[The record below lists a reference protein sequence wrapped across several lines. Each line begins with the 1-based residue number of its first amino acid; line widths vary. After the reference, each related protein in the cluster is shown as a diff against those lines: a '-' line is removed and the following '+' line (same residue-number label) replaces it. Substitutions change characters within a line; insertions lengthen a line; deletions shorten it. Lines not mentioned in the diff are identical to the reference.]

1 MFTKKQKMIKTLQ
14 LLLLTLTTFAF
25 AQDGTIDTS
34 FNPATGANNGVVL
47 TATKQADGKI
57 IVGGDF
63 TILNNTPYSKLG
75 RLNADGTLD
84 TTFTTG
90 TGFNN
95 TVNAVTVQAD
105 GKIIVVGNFT
115 MYNGTA
121 TNRIIRLNSN
131 GTLDTSFNIGS
142 GANMAIHAATLQTDG
157 KIIIVGEF
165 VQFNET
171 SKNKIARLN
180 ADGTIDTTFTTAV
193 VNDTIYSC
201 IIQSDGK
208 IVVAGKFTSFS
219 TVPSKRIVRLDA
231 NGTVDATFNTSN
243 AADGIIK
250 TMCLQPDGKILIGGY
265 FTTYNGTAAKNI
277 ARLNA
282 DSTLDVTFNTGTGL
296 DSIFTTYIN
305 SIVRQSD
312 GKLLIGGVFES
323 YNGTNC
329 ERIARLNSNG
339 TIDAAFSAG
348 TYSGTDAA
356 VNAIVIQS
364 NGKILL
370 GGAFGNCKGF
380 IRNQLASL
388 NTNGIIDTSFYPYF
402 VNGNGPDNLVT
413 AITAL
418 PDGKIFIGGYFETYN
433 GITVKNFAKLKA
445 DGTIDPTFNTTG
457 TGPNS
462 GVQKILVLPS
472 NKIMIVGDFTSYN
485 GITANRIA
493 RLNADGTLDTTFNV
507 GGSGSPSAIH
517 TIALQAD
524 GKMIIGGDFYN
535 YNGSPGDFIARI
547 NANGSKDTSFNNRPG
562 GSVWSL
568 LIQADGKIIVGGTFA
583 TYNDT
588 VPTGAIIRLN
598 SDSTLDTTFNT
609 GGTGATGGGFQV
621 ISTSRQTDGKIIVT
635 GAFNAYN
642 NIPNRNIVRINSNG
656 TLDTSFNCTTV
667 SVGAVYD
674 SAMQNDGK
682 ILIGGAISSP
692 FNGFTGK
699 SIMRLNSDGTLD
711 TSLIQ
716 GTGFGA
722 AVRALKIQTDGKIL
736 VGGNFVDYNGMPVN
750 YFTRLNAT
758 STLNVSDFSTK
769 STINLY
775 PNPAKDYLHFS
786 LPMGITS
793 TSYEVFDI
801 TGKKIDANLL
811 ENTTINV
818 SNYTSGIYFLHLK
831 TDRGVFTC
839 KFIKN

>member
-1 MFTKKQKMIKTLQ
+1 MIKTLQ
-14 LLLLTLTTFAF
+14 LLLLTLTTFVF

-34 FNPATGANNGVVL
+34 FNPVTGANNGVVL
-47 TATKQADGKI
+47 TATKQSDGKL

-63 TILNNTPYSKLG
+63 TILNNTSYSKLG
-75 RLNADGTLD
+75 RLNTDGTLD
-84 TTFTTG
+84 TTFTLG

-95 TVNAVTVQAD
+95 TVNAVTLQPD

-121 TNRIIRLNSN
+121 TNRIARLNSN
-131 GTLDTSFNIGS
+131 GTLDTTFTIGT
-142 GANMAIHAATLQTDG
+142 GANLAIHGATLQADG

-165 VQFNET
+165 VLFNGT
-171 SKNKIARLN
+171 PKNKIARLH

-201 IIQSDGK
+201 IIQTDGK
-208 IVVAGKFTSFS
+208 VVVAGRFTSFS
-219 TVPSKRIVRLDA
+219 AVPSNRIVRLEA

-243 AADGIIK
+243 AADGHIK

-265 FTTYNGTAAKNI
+265 FTTYNGTPAKNI

-282 DSTLDVTFNTGTGL
+282 DSTLDATFNTGTGL
-296 DSIFTTYIN
+296 DSIYTTYIN

-312 GKLLIGGVFES
+312 GKLLIGGVFDT

-329 ERIARLNSNG
+329 ENIARLNNNG
-339 TIDAAFSAG
+339 TIETAFSTG
-348 TYSGTDAA
+348 TYSGTTAA

-370 GGAFGNCKGF
+370 GGAFGNCKGY
-380 IRNQLASL
+380 IRNQIASL
-388 NTNGIIDTSFYPYF
+388 NANGSFDTGFYPYF
-402 VNGNGPDNLVT
+402 ANGRGPNNLVT
-413 AITAL
+413 AITTL
-418 PDGKIFIGGYFETYN
+418 PDGKMFIGGYFETYN
-433 GITVKNFAKLKA
+433 GIAVKNFAKLNA

-457 TGPNS
+457 TGANS
-462 GVQKILVLPS
+462 GVNKILVLPN

-535 YNGSPGDFIARI
+535 YNGSPGNFIARI

-598 SDSTLDTTFNT
+598 SDSTLDTTFNS

-621 ISTSRQTDGKIIVT
+621 VSTSRQADGKIIVT

-642 NIPNRNIVRINSNG
+642 DIPNRNIVRINSNG

-674 SAMQNDGK
+674 SAIQNDGK
-682 ILIGGAISSP
+682 IIIGGAISSP

-736 VGGNFVDYNGMPVN
+736 VGGNFVDYNGMPLN
-750 YFTRLNAT
+750 YLTRLNGT
-758 STLNVSDFSTK
+758 STLGLNDFNKEIS
-769 STINLY
+769 INLF
-775 PNPAKDYLHFS
+775 PNPAKNYLNFS

-811 ENTTINV
+811 ENTTIEV
-818 SNYTSGIYFLHLK
+818 SNYSSGIYFLHLK
-831 TDRGVFTC
+831 TDNGVLTS
-839 KFIKN
+839 KFIKQ

>member
-1 MFTKKQKMIKTLQ
+1 MIKTIQ
-14 LLLLTLTTFAF
+14 FLLLTLTTFVF

-47 TATKQADGKI
+47 TATKQADGKL
-57 IVGGDF
+57 IVGGYF
-63 TILNNTPYSKLG
+63 TILNNTAYSKIG
-75 RLNADGTLD
+75 RLNTDGTLD
-84 TTFTTG
+84 TTFNIG

-95 TVNAVTVQAD
+95 TVNAVTVQTD

-121 TNRIIRLNSN
+121 TNRIVRLNSN
-131 GTLDTSFNIGS
+131 GTLDTTFNIGS
-142 GANMAIHAATLQTDG
+142 GANMTIHAATLQTDG

-165 VQFNET
+165 IQFNET

-180 ADGTIDTTFTTAV
+180 ADGTIDTSFTTTV

-219 TVPSKRIVRLDA
+219 TIPSKRIVRLDV

-265 FTTYNGTAAKNI
+265 FTTYNGTPAKNI

-282 DSTLDVTFNTGTGL
+282 DNTLDATFITGTGL
-296 DSIFTTYIN
+296 DSIYPTYIN
-305 SIVRQSD
+305 SIVRQPD

-323 YNGTNC
+323 YNGTTC
-329 ERIARLNSNG
+329 ENIARLNSNG
-339 TIDAAFSAG
+339 TIETAFSTG
-348 TYSGTDAA
+348 TYSGTTAA

-370 GGAFGNCKGF
+370 GGAFGNCKGY
-380 IRNQLASL
+380 IRNQIASL
-388 NTNGIIDTSFYPYF
+388 NANGSFDTGFYPYF
-402 VNGNGPDNLVT
+402 VNGNGPNNLVS
-413 AITAL
+413 AITTL
-418 PDGKIFIGGYFETYN
+418 PDGTMFVGGYFETYN
-433 GITVKNFAKLKA
+433 GIAVKNFAKLKA
-445 DGTIDPTFNTTG
+445 DGTIDPTFNPG

-493 RLNADGTLDTTFNV
+493 RLNADGTLDTTFNM

-568 LIQADGKIIVGGTFA
+568 LIQTDGKIIVGGTFA

-588 VPTGAIIRLN
+588 VATGAIIRLN

-621 ISTSRQTDGKIIVT
+621 ISTSRQADGKIIVT

-667 SVGAVYD
+667 SAGAVYD
-674 SAMQNDGK
+674 SALQNDGK
-682 ILIGGAISSP
+682 ILIGGAFSSP
-692 FNGFTGK
+692 FNGFSGK
-699 SIMRLNSDGTLD
+699 NIMRLNTDGTLD
-711 TSLIQ
+711 TSFIQ

-736 VGGNFVDYNGMPVN
+736 VGGNFVDYNGMSIN
-750 YFTRLNAT
+750 YFTRLNGT
-758 STLNVSDFSTK
+758 GTLALNDLNKEIS
-769 STINLY
+769 INLY

-786 LPMGITS
+786 LPMGINS
-793 TSYEVFDI
+793 TSFEVFDI
-801 TGKKIDANLL
+801 TGKKVDSNIL
-811 ENTTINV
+811 EDTTIDV
-818 SNYTSGIYFLHLK
+818 MKYSSGIYFLHLK
-831 TDRGVFTC
+831 TDKGVLTS
-839 KFIKN
+839 KFIKQ

>member
-1 MFTKKQKMIKTLQ
+1 MIKTLQ
-14 LLLLTLTTFAF
+14 LLLLTLTTFVF
-25 AQDGTIDTS
+25 AQDGIIDAS

-47 TATKQADGKI
+47 TATKQADGKL

-63 TILNNTPYSKLG
+63 TILNNTAYSKIG
-75 RLNADGTLD
+75 RLNTDGTLD
-84 TTFTTG
+84 TTFNIG

-95 TVNAVTVQAD
+95 TVNAVTVQTD

-121 TNRIIRLNSN
+121 TNRIVRLNSN
-131 GTLDTSFNIGS
+131 GTLDTTFNIGS
-142 GANMAIHAATLQTDG
+142 GANMTIHGATLQTDG

-165 VQFNET
+165 IQFNET

-180 ADGTIDTTFTTAV
+180 ADGTIDTSFTTTV

-219 TVPSKRIVRLDA
+219 TIPSKRIVRLDV

-250 TMCLQPDGKILIGGY
+250 TMYLQPDGKILIGGY
-265 FTTYNGTAAKNI
+265 FTTYNGTPAKNI

-282 DSTLDVTFNTGTGL
+282 DNTLDATFITGTGL
-296 DSIFTTYIN
+296 DSIYPTYIN
-305 SIVRQSD
+305 SIVRQPD

-323 YNGTNC
+323 YNGTTC
-329 ERIARLNSNG
+329 ENIARLNSNG

-356 VNAIVIQS
+356 VNTIVIQS

-370 GGAFGNCKGF
+370 GGAFGNCKGY
-380 IRNQLASL
+380 IRNQIASL
-388 NTNGIIDTSFYPYF
+388 NANGSFDTGFYPYF

-413 AITAL
+413 AITTL
-418 PDGKIFIGGYFETYN
+418 PDGTMFVGGYFETYN
-433 GITVKNFAKLKA
+433 GIAVKNFAKLKA
-445 DGTIDPTFNTTG
+445 DGTIDPTFNPG

-493 RLNADGTLDTTFNV
+493 RLNADGTLDTTFNM

-621 ISTSRQTDGKIIVT
+621 ISTSRQADGKIIVT

-667 SVGAVYD
+667 SAGAVYD
-674 SAMQNDGK
+674 SAIQNDGK

-692 FNGFTGK
+692 FNGFSGK
-699 SIMRLNSDGTLD
+699 NIMRLNTDGTLD
-711 TSLIQ
+711 TSFIQ

-736 VGGNFVDYNGMPVN
+736 VGGNFVDYNGMSIN
-750 YFTRLNAT
+750 YFTRLNGT
-758 STLNVSDFSTK
+758 GTLALNDFNKEIS
-769 STINLY
+769 INLY
-775 PNPAKDYLHFS
+775 PNPAKDYLNFN
-786 LPMGITS
+786 LPMGIIS

-801 TGKKIDANLL
+801 TGKIIDANVL
-811 ENTTINV
+811 ENTTIDV

-831 TDRGVFTC
+831 TDKGVLTS
-839 KFIKN
+839 KFIKQ